1 MKVVLEHVEYE
12 ADNIATFY
20 FRPEKPVSYTAGQYA
35 EWTIK
40 HPKPDNRGTKRWFTI
55 SSSPSDTMVS
65 LTTKFA
71 TTKSSTFKKALRKLK
86 PGDEILMS
94 EPMGDFVLPQ
104 LLQTPIIFVAGGIG
118 VTPMHSML
126 SWLADTNEKRV
137 IKMIYGVPN
146 EDEII
151 FLPTFEEANQHVTI
165 VVDQPSSSWGGPVG
179 KLTAEI
185 ILGLEKPSEET
196 LIYVSGP
203 EPMVES
209 LEKALIKEGIKKRQ
223 LVTDAFPNYLAD
235 LSS

>member
-1 MKVVLEHVEYE
+1 MKVVLEHIQDE

-20 FRPEKPVSYTAGQYA
+20 FRPEKPVNFTAGQYA

-40 HPKPDNRGTKRWFTI
+40 HSKPDNRGIKRWFTI

-65 LTTKFA
+65 LTTKFSHA
-71 TTKSSTFKKALRKLK
+71 KSSSFKKALRKLK

-126 SWLADTNEKRV
+126 SWLADTKEQRD

-151 FLPTFEEANQHVTI
+151 FLPTFEEANQHVT
-165 VVDQPSSSWGGPVG
+165 VVVNEPSPSWGGPIG
-179 KLTAEI
+179 KLTSDI
-185 ILGLEKPSEET
+185 ILGLEKPSDDP
-196 LIYVSGP
+196 LIYISGP

-209 LEKALIKEGIKKRQ
+209 LEKSLLARGIKQRQ
-223 LVTDAFPNYLAD
+223 LVLDFFPNYLD
-235 LSS
+235 Q